1 MEPSSIALG
10 DVGMFGPH
18 FFSCME
24 AIWKFFLYKMNDQFM
39 AMIKFGFVFGMINS
53 FLFRE
58 LQKKSKM
65 ATSPVKFINFT
76 CELHISFHD
85 L

>member
-1 MEPSSIALG
+1 MEPFLE
-10 DVGMFGPH
+10 VFFG
-18 FFSCME
+18 
-24 AIWKFFLYKMNDQFM
+24 LLTKMKDQFM

-53 FLFRE
+53 CLFRE

-65 ATSPVKFINFT
+65 ATSPVKFINFANYI
-76 CELHISFHD
+76 CFHD